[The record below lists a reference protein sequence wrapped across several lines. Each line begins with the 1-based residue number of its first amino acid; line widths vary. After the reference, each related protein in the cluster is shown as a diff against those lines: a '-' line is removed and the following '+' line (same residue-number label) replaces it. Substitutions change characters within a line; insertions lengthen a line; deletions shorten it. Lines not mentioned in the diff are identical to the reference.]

1 MGGQNLEDIVNK
13 AKSAAASL
21 RGLTEE
27 DMASIFDELALV
39 PSGFSDLA
47 GSSGRGELE
56 TEVIIGEGREV
67 QFPLLLGHPLL
78 VAPGQMGA
86 VNKSVRI
93 ASAYGASL
101 ANTPVFSGEGLL
113 PEEKK
118 IATKFK
124 GRFILPWSP
133 FRLGAGIQALKQAKA
148 VVLDLGGIGLGQYFS
163 QDEVLDRI
171 RGMGGLS
178 EPYAMGPR
186 SHLDLENE
194 GDLAPQVEL
203 LREATEFKVP
213 IIVKT
218 NTTAIY
224 ETTKMALSANCD
236 AVLIDASTSPF
247 STPSSFPGTFGAT
260 LMGAIPPAVKAFKA
274 EKAGKK
280 GIKLVVSGGF
290 RNGADIVKALALGAD
305 CAGISEAAL
314 VATGCIL
321 CGECHL
327 GMCRVG
333 MATKDKE
340 LKSTFNWKVAGKK
353 LANYIRAL
361 QSEIEM
367 LVDFAGVGNV
377 RDLGEKHVS
386 ALTYDAAAICGINLV
401 GYDKELPMWFR

>member
-1 MGGQNLEDIVNK
+1 
-13 AKSAAASL
+13 
-21 RGLTEE
+21 LTEE
-27 DMASIFDELALV
+27 DLATIFDELALV

-47 GSSGRGELE
+47 GSSGQGGLE
-56 TEVIIGEGREV
+56 TEVIIGEGRDV
-67 QFPLLLGHPLL
+67 QFPLLLSHPLL

-86 VNKSVRI
+86 VNKSVRV

-101 ANTPVFSGEGLL
+101 AKTPVILGEGLL
-113 PEEKK
+113 PEERK

-133 FRLGAGIQALKQAKA
+133 FRLGADIKALKQAKA
-148 VVLDLGGIGLGQYFS
+148 VVLDLGGMGLGQFFS
-163 QDEVLDRI
+163 QNELLDRI
-171 RGMGGLS
+171 RGMDGLS
-178 EPYAMGPR
+178 EPYSMGPR
-186 SHLDLENE
+186 SHLDLENQ
-194 GDLAPQVEL
+194 GDLATQVEL
-203 LREATEFKVP
+203 LREATEHKVP

-247 STPSSFPGTFGAT
+247 STPSSLPGTFGVA

-274 EKAGKK
+274 EKASKK
-280 GIKLVVSGGF
+280 GIKLAVLGGY

-314 VATGCIL
+314 VAEGCVL
-321 CGECHL
+321 CGECHV
-327 GMCRVG
+327 GMCKVG

-340 LKSTFNWKVAGKK
+340 LKSIFDWKAAGKK
-353 LANYIRAL
+353 LANYIKAL
-361 QSEIEM
+361 QSEIELLM
-367 LVDFAGVGNV
+367 DFSGVGNV
-377 RDLGEKHVS
+377 QDLGAKHVS
-386 ALTYDAAAICGINLV
+386 TLTYDAAAICGINLI

>member
-1 MGGQNLEDIVNK
+1 MEDIVNK
-13 AKSAAASL
+13 AKSGVTQM

-47 GSSGRGELE
+47 GSSGRDELE
-56 TEVIIGEGREV
+56 TEIIIGEGRDV
-67 QFPLLLGHPLL
+67 KFPLLLGHPLL

-93 ASAYGASL
+93 ASGYGASL
-101 ANTPVFSGEGLL
+101 AKTPVLLGEGLL
-113 PEEKK
+113 PEERK

-124 GRFILPWSP
+124 GRFILSWSP
-133 FRLGAGIQALKQAKA
+133 FRLGADIKTLRQAKA
-148 VVLDLGGIGLGQYFS
+148 VVLDLGGVTLGRSFS
-163 QDEVLDRI
+163 QNELLDRL

-178 EPYAMGPR
+178 GPSAAGPR
-186 SHLDLENE
+186 SHLDMENE
-194 GDLAPQVEL
+194 GDMASQVEL
-203 LREATEFKVP
+203 LREATEYNVP

-218 NTTAIY
+218 NAAAVY
-224 ETTKMALSANCD
+224 ETTKMALKANCD

-247 STPSSFPGTFGAT
+247 STPSSVSGTFGVT
-260 LMGAIPPAVKAFKA
+260 LMGAIPPAVKAFKS

-280 GIKLVVSGGF
+280 GIKLAVMGGF

-314 VATGCIL
+314 VAEGCIL

-327 GMCRVG
+327 GMCKVG
-333 MATKDKE
+333 MATKDRE
-340 LKSTFNWKVAGKK
+340 LKSTFNWKTAGKK
-353 LANYIRAL
+353 LANYLRVL

-367 LVDFAGVGNV
+367 LMDFAGVGNV
-377 RDLGEKHVS
+377 RDLSEKHVS
-386 ALTYDAAAICGINLV
+386 ALTYDAAAICGVNLV